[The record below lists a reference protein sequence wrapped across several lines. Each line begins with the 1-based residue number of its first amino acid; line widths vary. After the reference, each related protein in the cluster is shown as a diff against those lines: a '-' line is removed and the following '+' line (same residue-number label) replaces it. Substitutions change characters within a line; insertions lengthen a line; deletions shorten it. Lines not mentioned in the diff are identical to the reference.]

1 MFDML
6 VKNTFVEMEAKHF
19 GLIGYPLGHSFS
31 AGYFSR
37 KFADLGID
45 ATYQNFPLKDEQ
57 ELVSFFAHFPEL
69 NGINV
74 TVPWKEKVLP
84 FCQVLSPEAVAIGAV
99 NCIKRRTDGKLEGH
113 NTDWIGFKSSLE
125 RFLNGVRVGRA
136 LVLGTGGSSKAV
148 RYALEQMEVEVNFV
162 SVSGKGLQYSALSGR
177 MHEYPLV
184 VQTTPL
190 GMFPLLD
197 DCPAIPYEEI
207 GSTHFCFDLIY
218 NPALTK
224 FLEKAKRQGAQIMNG
239 EGMLIVQAE
248 ESWKIWNSG

>member
-1 MFDML
+1 ML
-6 VKNTFVEMEAKHF
+6 VANTFVEMEAMHF

-31 AGYFSR
+31 AGYFSK
-37 KFADLGID
+37 KFADIGIE

-57 ELVSFFAHFPEL
+57 ELVAFFAHFPQL

-84 FCQVLSPEAVAIGAV
+84 FCHVLSQEAAAIGAV
-99 NCIKRRTDGKLEGH
+99 NCIKKRADGKLEGH
-113 NTDWIGFKSSLE
+113 NTDWIGFKTSLLG
-125 RFLNGVRVGRA
+125 FLNGARIERA

-148 RYALEQMEVEVNFV
+148 RYALEQMGIEVNFV
-162 SVSGKGLQYSALSGR
+162 SLSGKGLKYEDLSGR
-177 MHEYPLV
+177 LHEYRLV

-197 DCPAIPYEEI
+197 DFPALPYEEI

-224 FLEKAKRQGAQIMNG
+224 FLKKVQDQGAQVKNG
-239 EGMLIVQAE
+239 EEMLIVQAE
-248 ESWKIWNSG
+248 ESWKIWKS